1 MPDTTASRPESR
13 HPVLTWTAALLP
25 RRNTRI
31 LLVRSR
37 RPEGSAMRCPLWRVN
52 GDRPRARRGDRDAAR
67 HLEARRPG

>member
-25 RRNTRI
+25 LRATRI

-37 RPEGSAMRCPLWRVN
+37 RPEGSAMPVTAVAGEW
-52 GDRPRARRGDRDAAR
+52 
-67 HLEARRPG
+67 